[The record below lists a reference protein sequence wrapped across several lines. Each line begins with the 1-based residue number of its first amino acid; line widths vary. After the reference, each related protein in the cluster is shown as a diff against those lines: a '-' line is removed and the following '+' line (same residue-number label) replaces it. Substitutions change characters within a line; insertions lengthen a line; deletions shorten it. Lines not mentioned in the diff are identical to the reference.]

1 MRQLPFLETF
11 DSACTSGCHLILKL
25 DPAVER
31 VYVLAVHFF
40 FDGFIVLS
48 IELFLKL
55 VYKPSLWLIKTN

>member
-31 VYVLAVHFF
+31 VYVLAIHFF
-40 FDGFIVLS
+40 FDVFIVLS
-48 IELFLKL
+48 MELF
-55 VYKPSLWLIKTN
+55 